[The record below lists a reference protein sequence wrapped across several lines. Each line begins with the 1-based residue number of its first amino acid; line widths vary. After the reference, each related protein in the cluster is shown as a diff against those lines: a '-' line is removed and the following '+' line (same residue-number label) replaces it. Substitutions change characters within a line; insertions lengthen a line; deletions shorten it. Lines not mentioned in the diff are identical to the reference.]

1 MVTIVDATGA
11 RLGRLSSMLAKR
23 LLEGEVIVVVNSEKA
38 IIVGSKDEIESRYKQ
53 KREVGGTKRK
63 GPFFPRMPDMILKRT
78 VRGMLPYQQPKG
90 RKAYKNLKTYIGVP
104 EEFENE
110 KFEKVEAVNPSSYV
124 TLKELSEYLGIS
136 W

>member
-1 MVTIVDATGA
+1 MVTVLDASGA
-11 RLGRLSSMLAKR
+11 TLGRLSSMLAKR
-23 LLEGEVIVVVNSEKA
+23 LLEGEEIVVVNSEKV
-38 IIVGSKDEIESRYKQ
+38 IIVGSKKEIENRYRK
-53 KREVGGTKRK
+53 KREVGGSKRK

-90 RKAYKNLKTYIGVP
+90 RKAYKNLKTYISVP
-104 EEFENE
+104 EEFE
-110 KFEKVEAVNPSSYV
+110 KKKLEKVEQSNPSSYM